1 MAVPRDDDGR
11 ERDEVCV
18 ADNPDEHRYEATID
32 EKVVGY
38 IAYHLQ
44 PRRITLVH
52 TEVDPAFEGR
62 GVGSRLV
69 AAALEDIRSRDLSVR
84 PVCPFVRDF
93 LARHAEFADLVA
105 VK

>member
-1 MAVPRDDDGR
+1 MAVPRDGDGR
-11 ERDEVCV
+11 ERDEVRV
-18 ADNPDEHRYEATID
+18 ADNPDEHRYEAQID
-32 EKVVGY
+32 DKVVGY

-44 PRRITLVH
+44 PRRITLLH

-93 LARHAEFADLVA
+93 IANHAEYADLVA